1 VSWAQAWL
9 RGQTSLGCAST
20 TQRQFPTPKK
30 FECGLGQPPRP
41 HRYVD
46 SCFAFVTAERRNDRF
61 SPTAFRRNA
70 AFAKASC
77 NPRSCDHERQPLRW
91 PASPLLFKGAGEEA
105 ATPGQPVA
113 CPRFWRSPGDS
124 PSRITGC
131 RWLCRNHPANSG
143 LSRFRCTHF
152 PAEPGGPQYKKNL
165 RLCRTCGC
173 SAFLVEERGKLRGIC
188 GRY

>member
-1 VSWAQAWL
+1 MSWAQAWL

-91 PASPLLFKGAGEEA
+91 PAGPLLFQERGRRPQR
-105 ATPGQPVA
+105 PGNQ
-113 CPRFWRSPGDS
+113 
-124 PSRITGC
+124 SRIRVSGNPPAIHPRESPAAAGSAAIIRQTQDSHVFAALTF
-131 RWLCRNHPANSG
+131 RQNLAARNTKKICA
-143 LSRFRCTHF
+143 C
-152 PAEPGGPQYKKNL
+152 AEPVDVRPSLWKN
-165 RLCRTCGC
+165 
-173 SAFLVEERGKLRGIC
+173 EEN
-188 GRY
+188 